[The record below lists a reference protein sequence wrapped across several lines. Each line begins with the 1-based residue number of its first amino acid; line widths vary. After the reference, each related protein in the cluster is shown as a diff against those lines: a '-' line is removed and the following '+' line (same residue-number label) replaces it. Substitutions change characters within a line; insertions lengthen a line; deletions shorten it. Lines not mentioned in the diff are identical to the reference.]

1 MNLTLKIIKY
11 EFSNI
16 LRSKWMIIYTFFFL
30 AVSYSLFTFGGGS
43 GKALI
48 SLMNVIVIIIPLIS
62 LIFGTMYLYN
72 SREFIETI
80 LCQPISRKA
89 LFVGVYL
96 GTVIPLSLSFVVGIL
111 IPFLFSGS
119 IYTEIKI
126 FLLLMITGVF
136 LTIIFTAAA
145 FIIALK
151 NDDKVKGLGFA
162 ILIWLLLSIVYDGI
176 VLFVIYIFQDYPVEN
191 AVLAL
196 SILNPVDLSRI
207 LFLLNFDIS
216 ALMGYT
222 GALFQKFF
230 SGSTGVF
237 ISSASLIIW
246 STLLILLGLKTFNRK
261 DF

>member
-1 MNLTLKIIKY
+1 MNLILKIIKY

-16 LRSKWMIIYTFFFL
+16 LRSKWLIIYTLFFL
-30 AVSYSLFTFGGGS
+30 AVSYSLFTFGGDS
-43 GKALI
+43 GKALV

-62 LIFGTMYLYN
+62 IIFGTMYLYN
-72 SREFIETI
+72 SREFVETI

-89 LFVGVYL
+89 LFIGVYL
-96 GTVIPLSLSFVVGIL
+96 GTVIPLSLSFAAGVL
-111 IPFLFSGS
+111 IPFFLSGN
-119 IYTEIKI
+119 YDEINT
-126 FLLLMITGVF
+126 FLLLMVTGIF

-145 FIIALK
+145 FVIGLK

-162 ILIWLLLSIVYDGI
+162 IFVWLLLAIVYDGI

-196 SILNPVDLSRI
+196 SILNPVDLGRI

-230 SGSTGVF
+230 SGNAGILV
-237 ISSASLIIW
+237 SSASLCIW
-246 STLLILLGLKTFNRK
+246 SALLILWGLKSFDGK